1 MKNKNGL
8 LINMSINTLF
18 SLVIGLML
26 LSINA
31 CSLFTTDK
39 LTDYL
44 NKNENTIAV
53 VDAQFE
59 NEYPTD
65 ADDVTSIPSNAD
77 CKITYLVR
85 NPLGLTIVP
94 VVTNVADGNSV
105 LSGLSDCYSY
115 ESSDDNN
122 YITVTLSKEMLS
134 RMEKGG
140 EVSPVVSLTAEDYSG
155 EVEKYC
161 YSIRANTPPLFVQ
174 GACVMVDSAY
184 ETSASKG
191 YYVLCFN
198 IPQSYFDSTGIDCDA
213 SKIYITGLD
222 ASTAAKYGKGYSLN
236 IDTTAKTH
244 SLPSNLSATLVQNT
258 YNQQKA
264 VSFIADKYPV
274 YITTKTVAAYNDNL
288 DFTIKIV
295 DAKGLSSSVTVN
307 TNSLQLS
314 PVTTNI
320 TKQTKQNDGSYT
332 IALVDSNGNAVNY
345 FTAVLTAPT
354 TTNSP
359 TDLVSQTTIVYKIY
373 SVSGSTELLLTQDS
387 SSNPVGWD
395 CKAGKYRIEAYARK
409 DGYVD
414 SKIQSWSFTVG
425 T

>member
-161 YSIRANTPPLFVQ
+161 YSIRANTPTLFVQ

-184 ETSASKG
+184 ETSAS
-191 YYVLCFN
+191 
-198 IPQSYFDSTGIDCDA
+198 
-213 SKIYITGLD
+213 
-222 ASTAAKYGKGYSLN
+222 KGYSLN